1 MVTLFYFGIN
11 TEIAFMKVGDQIEF
25 VNHQG
30 GGVITKISNNIVW
43 VEMTDG
49 LEIYCG
55 INEVYKSQISA
66 IKKVKRQSQKS
77 KNTITNK
84 NLKDSEINWEEK
96 KPIVIKVKDKD
107 FHVHPSII
115 GESAKPLNKGNEPE
129 IRWVIDLHIEEII
142 DDYRRLSNGEILE
155 IQLKKFN
162 QVIQDAIKK
171 KIKRLIVI
179 HGVGKG
185 VLKNE
190 IMKEAC
196 NYNVISI
203 HDAPYIEFGKGATEM
218 ILSTQ

>member
-30 GGVITKISNNIVW
+30 GGVITKISDNIVW

-66 IKKVKRQSQKS
+66 IKKVNRQSQKN

-84 NLKDSEINWEEK
+84 NQKDSEINWEEK
-96 KPIVIKVKDKD
+96 KPVFKKVKDKD

-115 GESAKPLNKGNEPE
+115 GESAKPLNKENQTE

-155 IQLKKFN
+155 IQLKKFH
-162 QVIQDAIKK
+162 QVIQDALKK

-190 IMKEAC
+190 IMKEVC
-196 NYNVISI
+196 NYNIISI
-203 HDAPYIEFGKGATEM
+203 HDAPYLEFGKGATELV
-218 ILSTQ
+218 LSTQ